1 MEPYSHSNTPPRI
14 DWGLYDDESGII
26 QPHEALEACV
36 PGGLHTVMLGDTFQ
50 GGRYC
55 IRDKLGYGG
64 YSTVWLARDLQ
75 EEQWVSIKIKKANA
89 STDKLDDDPEIQIM
103 RALEKYYVDGPQD
116 RPRSFVRLL
125 AWFHHEGPNG
135 IHNCLVTE
143 LLGPSISGILK
154 VNKGAGGFLA
164 PDTMLRA
171 SRQLLEG
178 IEFAHQAGFVH
189 GDVSPINVA
198 FTCNQAFADDEALIR
213 ALGGEPVTAKYISKE
228 LPRPPNLPQQLV
240 RTADWGMRYDY
251 PSEHIRILDWGA
263 AFSLSDRPTSVS
275 QPLGLRSPET
285 VFVGYFDYGHDLW
298 KAGCVIFTL
307 FYETWPFFH
316 DGFHPFNSHIRT
328 LVDKLG
334 PLPPAWNARWD
345 EMIAGDKKLEDEKN
359 NDGGEQLIT
368 NTFEPRRQ
376 AIIQQCEE
384 VEMVYQRD
392 EYTDDDYEGLKCLLR
407 VMLGLLRYEPG
418 ERISVEEALS
428 YIDWIDHRAEM
439 EEADIEEADTEEA
452 ETEEADTEEADTEEA
467 GTEETGTEKADSLG
481 E

>member
-1 MEPYSHSNTPPRI
+1 
-14 DWGLYDDESGII
+14 
-26 QPHEALEACV
+26 
-36 PGGLHTVMLGDTFQ
+36 
-50 GGRYC
+50 
-55 IRDKLGYGG
+55 
-64 YSTVWLARDLQ
+64 
-75 EEQWVSIKIKKANA
+75 
-89 STDKLDDDPEIQIM
+89 M

-171 SRQLLEG
+171 SGQLLEG

-189 GDVSPINVA
+189 GDISPINVA

-228 LPRPPNLPQQLV
+228 LPRPPHLPQHLV
-240 RTADWGMRYDY
+240 RTADWGMWYDY

-263 AFSLSDRPTSVS
+263 AFPLSDRPTSIS

-285 VFVGYFDYGHDLW
+285 VFIGSFDYRHDLW
-298 KAGCVIFTL
+298 KLAIFTL

-316 DGFHPFNSHIRT
+316 GGGHPFNSYIRT

-345 EMIAGDKKLEDEKN
+345 ETIAGDKKLEDEKN

-376 AIIQQCEE
+376 TIIQQCEE

-407 VMLGLLRYEPG
+407 
-418 ERISVEEALS
+418 EALS

-439 EEADIEEADTEEA
+439 EEADIEEAE
-452 ETEEADTEEADTEEA
+452 TEEADTEEA